1 MYEDSC
7 GESICGMMGVLSTE
21 KGALVKDMFAGVNTR

>member
-1 MYEDSC
+1 MLEESC

-21 KGALVKDMFAGVNTR
+21 KGALVKDMFASINTR